1 LPKAPNKTPPLM
13 LITGDSINQII
24 RAFRLSDVKFNGVR
38 V

>member
-1 LPKAPNKTPPLM
+1 M

-24 RAFRLSDVKFNGVR
+24 RAFRLSDVKFNGVL